1 MIFRL
6 IEFLLASGL
15 RRAYFARAMQNKNLT
30 TALFLRIAALL
41 CLLLFLVSCGK
52 RDDRSDVRAQRGEPD
67 EIQTGG
73 SDPFWRELWFYDQAG
88 VGYEF
93 RRTAACG
100 SAQDVY
106 LYLIF
111 PYIPPGDS
119 TTTLLPRP
127 QPSPQDYESRQSPPS
142 PF

>member
-1 MIFRL
+1 MIFQF
-6 IEFLLASGL
+6 IEFLLASGI
-15 RRAYFARAMQNKNLT
+15 RRAYFARAMQNKNST
-30 TALFLRIAALL
+30 TTLLLRIAALL
-41 CLLLFLVSCGK
+41 CLLLFLLGCGK

-67 EIQTGG
+67 EIQTVG
-73 SDPFWRELWFYDQAG
+73 SDPFWRELWFYNQAG

-106 LYLIF
+106 LRLIF
-111 PYIPPGDS
+111 PYTPPDDS
-119 TTTLLPRP
+119 TTTSISHSQSSL
-127 QPSPQDYESRQSPPS
+127 QDYESRQSPLS

>member
-1 MIFRL
+1 ML
-6 IEFLLASGL
+6 IKKQIPFLL
-15 RRAYFARAMQNKNLT
+15 RAA
-30 TALFLRIAALL
+30 AAL
-41 CLLLFLVSCGK
+41 CILFFMLSCGK

-106 LYLIF
+106 LNLIF
-111 PYIPPGDS
+111 PYTPPGDS
-119 TTTLLPRP
+119 TRTARRELAEPSLPRP
-127 QPSPQDYESRQSPPS
+127 QSTPQEYESRQSPLS